1 VNVQGDAQQRL
12 AMLADATDTLFA
24 SLTLP
29 HVFSA
34 VGSLAE
40 RLLPADAH
48 AVWRFDPT
56 TPAWRAAWSSGLSD
70 AFTVDI
76 TNWPGAPSPLVP
88 FAGPL
93 AARDVTIEPA
103 LGNRQ
108 AHYAAEGI
116 RSLLAVPLRLG
127 DENYGT
133 VVAYYRRPA
142 EFTDT
147 DVRIATAF
155 ANIASAALSVTR
167 LFEAQSHS
175 RAAAEI
181 AEQRARFLASA
192 AALLVSSLDYE
203 ATLTRVAQLAVPEIA
218 DWCAVDL
225 VDADGGVRRL
235 AVAHADPE
243 KLGLVRVLDEL
254 YPEDPSVNYGR
265 SHVIRTCS
273 SILVPRITDEMIASA
288 ARDERHLAILRTV
301 APRAYVCV
309 PLIAQGRAIGTLT
322 FVSAEAGR
330 EYSEADR
337 RFVED
342 LASRAAL
349 AIENARAYD
358 EAHRANRLKDEFLA
372 TLSHELRTPLNA
384 ILGYT
389 RMLRRGAVA
398 PERQANAL
406 QVVERNAVA
415 LNQIVEDVLDVSRIV
430 SGKIR
435 LNVQPVGLLPVVQDA
450 LATIAPA
457 ADAKGVRIETA
468 IDPTAGPVSADPDRL
483 HQVMWNLLSNAVKFT
498 PLGGRVHVAVDRIDT
513 HVDLVVQ
520 DSGIGIA
527 PEFLPHVFERFRQ
540 ADSRFTRTHNGLGLG
555 LAITRHLVELH
566 GGTINASSDGE
577 GKGARFRIRLPAA
590 TPQSEIVSESRPPAR
605 APLDGSS
612 PPLASLSGLHV
623 MAIDDEPDALELISE
638 LLASAGAQVT
648 RATSAA
654 VALALLDHHR
664 PDVIVTDVGM
674 PEMDGH
680 QFVARL
686 RQMRDPQVRDVPVA
700 ALTGYARSEDRLRS
714 LQSGAQLHLSKP
726 VDPAALVAAVRALAG
741 GDRGPLPVSSR
752 KGASLTSQV
761 SSLTEDAGRS
771 ESCPET

>member
-1 VNVQGDAQQRL
+1 VNVQGDAQRRL

-29 HVFSA
+29 DVFSA
-34 VGSLAE
+34 VGSLAC

-48 AVWRFDPT
+48 AVWHFDPT
-56 TPAWRAAWSSGLSD
+56 TPRWRVAWRSALSD
-70 AFTVDI
+70 AFVADI
-76 TNWPGAPSPLVP
+76 TTWPGAPSPQVP

-93 AARDVTIEPA
+93 VARDVAVEPA
-103 LGNRQ
+103 LLYRQ
-108 AHYAAEGI
+108 ADYAAEGI

-127 DENYGT
+127 DENHGT

-142 EFTDT
+142 DFTDT

-175 RAAAEI
+175 RAAAQI
-181 AEQRARFLASA
+181 AEKQARFLASA
-192 AALLVSSLDYE
+192 AAALVSSLDYE

-225 VDADGGVRRL
+225 VDEEGRVRRL
-235 AVAHADPE
+235 AVAHADPH
-243 KLGLVRVLDEL
+243 KLRLPRLLDEL
-254 YPEDPSVNYGR
+254 YPEDPEANYGR
-265 SHVIRTCS
+265 AHVIRSCA

-288 ARDERHLAILRTV
+288 ARDERHLAILREV
-301 APRAYVCV
+301 SPRAYVCV
-309 PLIAQGRAIGTLT
+309 PLVAQGRAIGTLT
-322 FVSAEAGR
+322 FVSAESGR
-330 EYSEADR
+330 EYTEADR

-349 AIENARAYD
+349 AVENARAYE
-358 EAHRANRLKDEFLA
+358 EARHANRLKDEFLA

-468 IDPTAGPVSADPDRL
+468 IDPNAGPVSGDPDRL

-498 PLGGRVHVAVDRIDT
+498 PLGGRVHVAVARVGA
-513 HVDLVVQ
+513 HVEIVVR

-566 GGTINASSDGE
+566 GGTIGASSDGP
-577 GKGARFRIRLPAA
+577 GTGAVFHVRLPAGA
-590 TPQSEIVSESRPPAR
+590 AQAEHPLEPVRPPPR
-605 APLDGSS
+605 APLDGSAT
-612 PPLASLSGLHV
+612 PTASLSGLHV

-638 LLASAGAQVT
+638 MLASAGARVT
-648 RATSAA
+648 PATSAA
-654 VALALLDHHR
+654 AALALLDHHH
-664 PDVIVTDVGM
+664 PDVIVTDLGM

-680 QFVARL
+680 QFVAQL
-686 RQMRDPQVRDVPVA
+686 RQMRDPRMRRVPVA
-700 ALTGYARSEDRLRS
+700 ALTGYARSEDRARS
-714 LQSGAQLHLSKP
+714 LQSGAQLHLAKP
-726 VDPAALVAAVRALAG
+726 VDPAALVAAVRALAS
-741 GDRGPLPVSSR
+741 GDHSSGDQEPR
-752 KGASLTSQV
+752 PESI
-761 SSLTEDAGRS
+761 RPS
-771 ESCPET
+771 EPAPPAP